1 MATRKKYI
9 NQTDELIDNLRGS
22 LKDIG
27 NALWRDK
34 SAAQQVVTLDTTE
47 LAGGNV
53 VEAIGIPNYIS
64 DVTDFAAYGI
74 TEPGWYVFSR
84 IQARPGYAVTSE
96 TSVTGAAGYI
106 AEVGASHVDLA
117 VRFNVAAQSVK
128 VSVDWGAYEDVFIF
142 KATDLAVRNLD
153 YRTTFY
159 IYDIAP
165 FATWTYG
172 LTTDATFVGT
182 AYYTED
188 NGVYTQAAV
197 KAYAAVPANTY
208 YTHAYAL
215 TTDTAFVEGKVYYT
229 LENSVYSA
237 ATVTAG
243 EAVTANTYYEDVYTL
258 TTDTEFVGTA
268 YYIPDGEGGYTQV
281 AVKAGETVSAYY
293 LAGTAYVMTTDATF
307 TEGKTY
313 YTATETEVEGETVVS
328 YTEATVTTGEAVT
341 ANTYYEQ
348 TTVYTQTDDPVFLE
362 NVTYYTKSGAE
373 YAEATV
379 TPGDAI
385 PAFYKHTKLTFSGMA
400 RNITYQFNEIVDCP
414 QEYILPEIED
424 DGHGTWYEI
433 RLRHAGSYSSTLTV
447 PEGVKVAT
455 EHTQAETKGFNMV
468 DLHYQSVAGGKI
480 WRFMNTHSSIPTT

>member
-1 MATRKKYI
+1 MAKKKYM
-9 NQTDELIDNLRGS
+9 NQTEELIDNLRGS

-128 VSVDWGAYEDVFIF
+128 VTVDWGTYEDVFVF

-159 IYDIAP
+159 IYDIEP
-165 FATWTYG
+165 FVTWSFG
-172 LTTDATFVGT
+172 LTEDATFVGT
-182 AYYTED
+182 AYYTESE
-188 NGVYTQAAV
+188 GVYTQAAV
-197 KAYAAVPANTY
+197 KAHAPVTADTY
-208 YTHAYAL
+208 YTHSYVL
-215 TTDTAFVEGKVYYT
+215 TEDATFVEGKTYYT
-229 LENSVYSA
+229 VASEVYSA
-237 ATVTAG
+237 AEVTAG
-243 EAVTANTYYEDVYTL
+243 EAVTADTYYEDKYTL

-268 YYIPDGEGGYTQV
+268 YYVPDGEGGYTQV
-281 AVKAGETVSAYY
+281 AVKAGEAVSAYY
-293 LAGTAYVMTTDATF
+293 LASTGYVLTTDATF
-307 TEGKTY
+307 TDGKTY
-313 YTATETEVEGETVVS
+313 YTASETEVEGETVVS

-348 TTVYTQTDDPVFLE
+348 TTVYTQTDAPAFLDG
-362 NVTYYTKSGAE
+362 VTYYTKSGAE
-373 YAEATV
+373 YSEATV
-379 TPGDAI
+379 TVGDPI
-385 PAFYKHTKLTFSGMA
+385 PAFYKHTKLTFEGMA
-400 RNITYQFNEIVDCP
+400 RNITYQFDEVVDCP
-414 QEYILPEIED
+414 QEYILPEIAD
-424 DGHGTWYEI
+424 DGHGAWFEI
-433 RLRHAGSYSSTLTV
+433 RLRHSGYFSSTLIV

-468 DLHYQSVAGGKI
+468 DLHYQSVAGMKI